1 MSKKKRLD
9 EHNADEDSLLL
20 ERIFAGDERAF
31 NQMYYQTNRNIFNAV
46 MSYVKNEHIAIELV
60 QQVYVKFW
68 NNRHKLKDVR
78 SLKDYLFIIARNLTL
93 DHFKKVTLETNFFA
107 EFILRENNP
116 VNTTDEKIEQIEYD
130 RLLKDAIAQLPPQQ
144 KEAWLLINEEELSY
158 AETAVKM
165 NISRL
170 TVKRHLELSRKSVR
184 EYLKSQIYIVL
195 TLPLFIIIYLAF

>member
-1 MSKKKRLD
+1 MSKKKPLD
-9 EHNADEDSLLL
+9 EHNAHEDSLLS
-20 ERIFAGDERAF
+20 ERIFAGDEQAF

-60 QQVYVKFW
+60 QRVYVKFW
-68 NNRHKLKDVR
+68 NNRQKLKDVR

-93 DHFKKVTLETNFFA
+93 DHFRKVTLETNFFA

-195 TLPLFIIIYLAF
+195 TLPLFIIIYFAF

>member
-1 MSKKKRLD
+1 MSKKKPLD
-9 EHNADEDSLLL
+9 EHNAHEDSLLS
-20 ERIFAGDERAF
+20 ERIFAGDEQAF

-60 QQVYVKFW
+60 QRVYVKFW
-68 NNRHKLKDVR
+68 NNRKKLKDVR

-93 DHFKKVTLETNFFA
+93 DHFRKVTLETNFFA

-195 TLPLFIIIYLAF
+195 TFPLFIIIYFAF